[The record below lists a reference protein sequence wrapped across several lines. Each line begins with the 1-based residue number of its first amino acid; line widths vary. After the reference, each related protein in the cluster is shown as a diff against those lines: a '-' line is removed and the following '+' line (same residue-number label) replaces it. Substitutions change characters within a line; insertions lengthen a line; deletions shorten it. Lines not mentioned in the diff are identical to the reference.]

1 MNQQEIIDRLRNDE
15 DYYGDFGKQY
25 LSNSDIHALLRN
37 PLAFKEDMGMNAAF
51 LVGGYFHTAIL
62 EPDKLKKY
70 RIIEASTRTTKK
82 YKEISDGEMCLLQ
95 HEVDQIELMQD
106 RLLGNDVCNQLIRNG
121 DIEYEVPNVT
131 NIGGNMWKGKADI
144 VNHDDKMIIDLKTTG
159 NISAF
164 RSSAYKYNY
173 DSQAY
178 IYTQLFKGYDFTF
191 VVIDK
196 TTLQIGVYDC
206 SSSFYQSGQE
216 KVEQANL
223 NYDLFFK
230 LGDTDPNQFLTTET
244 L

>member
-1 MNQQEIIDRLRNDE
+1 MKHEEIIDRLRNDE

-37 PLAFKEDMGMNAAF
+37 PLAFKEDMGMNTSF

-121 DIEYEVPNVT
+121 NIEYEVPNVT

-144 VNHDDKMIIDLKTTG
+144 VNHDDKMIIDIKTTG

-178 IYTQLFKGYDFTF
+178 IYTQLFEGYDFTF

-196 TTLQIGVYDC
+196 TTLQIGLYDC

>member
-1 MNQQEIIDRLRNDE
+1 MKHEEIIDRLRNDE

-37 PLAFKEDMGMNAAF
+37 PLAFKENMDMNTAF

-121 DIEYEVPNVT
+121 NIEYEVPNVT

-191 VVIDK
+191 IVIDK
-196 TTLQIGVYDC
+196 TTLQIGLYDC